1 MNFTVE
7 RCYCHGPLSAGDE
20 RFLMA
25 ETFDFVS
32 QHNKLFLSRPDWMA
46 SATCFS
52 AYGLACGYLV
62 ILYTTITNSWKKMA
76 VPILLMLGAKIYAL
90 LFYHYMEFT
99 HTLAP
104 AGSSLPLLER
114 RGAILFRYS
123 SHSFQNHCRH
133 KHTQWTKIQGDVSM
147 KSFR

>member
-104 AGSSLPLLER
+104 AGSSLLPYWSAEGPYFLGILLTLSKTIA
-114 RGAILFRYS
+114 AINTHNGQKY
-123 SHSFQNHCRH
+123 
-133 KHTQWTKIQGDVSM
+133 KGM
-147 KSFR
+147 